1 MHNDKHFDSRLLD
14 FLRGEQDP
22 QLEDHLASCKSCQ
35 ELAFTLKQ
43 LVHYQATTGGGLIEP
58 PPALMSEVIGLL
70 AKVRPELPADRVQT
84 TSSLVHRLPRV
95 VAGLILDTRATPQL
109 AGLRGVSEP
118 RTWQLA
124 FVSDLADLD
133 LEVSLKE
140 AAYTVAGQLGMDNV
154 PAGLRIRFVPADQD
168 PLSDDVQGAIEAEI
182 QERGYFSVA
191 LPASDWVAMVEIDD
205 AVVLFPGVRL

>member
-1 MHNDKHFDSRLLD
+1 MHDQQHFDSRLLN
-14 FLRGEQDP
+14 FARGAQDP
-22 QLEDHLASCKSCQ
+22 QLEDHIISCKSCQ

-43 LVHYQATTGGGLIEP
+43 LVHYQTTTGGGLIEP
-58 PPALMSEVIGLL
+58 PPALMSELTGLL
-70 AKVRPELPADRVQT
+70 AKVRPELPADRAQT
-84 TSSLVHRLPRV
+84 ASDLVKRVRSV

-109 AGLRGVSEP
+109 AGLRGESGS

-133 LEVSLKE
+133 LEVSLQE
-140 AAYTVAGQLGMDNV
+140 AAYSVAGQLGMDNV

-168 PLSDDVQGAIEAEI
+168 PLADDAQGAVEAEI
-182 QERGYFSVA
+182 QEQGYFSVA
-191 LPASDWVAMVEIDD
+191 LPASEWVAMVEIND